1 MTRAF
6 YEQTAESPGELPEG
20 WAEVALGELV
30 VHALG
35 GEWGEEPKKDEEPAA
50 DRVRVSVLRGTEFR
64 LWEREKGATAA
75 ERVIKRSSLARREL
89 KAGDLVIEISGGGP
103 DQPVGRSLRVDE
115 ETLWRAKN
123 PLVCSNFCRQ
133 VRLHPEID
141 SAYVQLGLRYGYA
154 CGDFDRFQA
163 QTTNLRNLSFPDFL
177 AGVVLPLP
185 PLAEQRRIAAWAA
198 ELLGRIDAARQ
209 RLERLPAILRRFRQ
223 AVLAAAFSGRLTED
237 WRSIGEGLV
246 PSQAGASPASTGA
259 ECEAPAPLEAP
270 EIPAGW
276 ELVPLRELVTRVQYG
291 LSLKADG
298 DARRGGVPILRM
310 ANIRD
315 GKLDLSSL
323 KHLDPEGKTLG
334 GYALVKGDILFN
346 RTNSPELVGK
356 AAVFN
361 ADMEAVFASYLVRLV
376 CDGRRVLAP
385 WVCGW
390 INSPWGRWWART
402 VRTDGVSQSNISTSK
417 LLAMPVPVP
426 PLAEQQEIVHRV
438 EELLATAGRI
448 EKRVATATRAADR
461 LVQSVLAGALRGELV
476 ATEAE
481 LARREGR
488 EYEPAWALLERVR
501 ADRDATGGGVST
513 RRKRKSEA
521 SPAGG
526 PAAAPRPPR
535 LEEQT
540 AEQILAAFR
549 QACWGAGEMT
559 EEELLRRVA
568 RRLGHRRFT
577 RSIQERLQDSL
588 ALAIS
593 RRIVARE
600 DGLLVGAT
608 PNFGRYEQDFLLH
621 TLWSVLRKGVEYER
635 LVVCRALAARLGYS
649 QVTAAMRDRMEE
661 IFGVAIRMGMLEA
674 RGSRLVRRG

>member
-6 YEQTAESPGELPEG
+6 YEQTAESQGELPEG
-20 WAEVALGELV
+20 WAEAALGDLA

-35 GEWGEEPKKDEEPAA
+35 GEWGEEATDEEPAA

-64 LWEREKGATAA
+64 LWEREKGTTAA
-75 ERVIKRSSLARREL
+75 ERVIKRSSFARREL

-115 ETLWRAKN
+115 EALARAKN

-154 CGDFDRFQA
+154 RGDFDRFQA
-163 QTTNLRNLSFPDFL
+163 QTTNLRNLSFPDFM
-177 AGVVLPLP
+177 AGVALPLP
-185 PLAEQRRIAAWAA
+185 PLAEQRRIAARAA
-198 ELLGRIDAARQ
+198 ELLGRVDAARQ
-209 RLERLPAILRRFRQ
+209 RLERLPAILRRLRQ
-223 AVLAAAFSGRLTED
+223 AVLAAACSGRLTED
-237 WRSIGEGLV
+237 WRVQRGLEASLEKPV
-246 PSQAGASPASTGA
+246 EPGAW
-259 ECEAPAPLEAP
+259 EVPAPLEAP
-270 EIPAGW
+270 EVPAGW
-276 ELVPLRELVTRVQYG
+276 GLVPLRELVTRVQYG

-298 DARRGGVPILRM
+298 DARRGVPILRM

-315 GKLDLSSL
+315 GKLDLSHL
-323 KHLDPEGKTLG
+323 KYLNPEGKTLG
-334 GYALVKGDILFN
+334 SYGLARGDILFN

-356 AAVFN
+356 AAVF
-361 ADMEAVFASYLVRLV
+361 DVDLEAVFASYLVRLA
-376 CDGRRVLAP
+376 CDGRRVIAP

-426 PLAEQQEIVHRV
+426 SLEEQREIVSRV

-448 EKRVATATRAADR
+448 ERRLATATRASDR

-481 LARREGR
+481 VARREGR
-488 EYEPAWALLERVR
+488 ECEPAWTLLDRIR
-501 ADRDATGGGVST
+501 ADRDAAGGGVST
-513 RRKRKSEA
+513 RRRRKAEPL
-521 SPAGG
+521 SPGG
-526 PAAAPRPPR
+526 EPAAASRPPR

-540 AEQILAAFR
+540 PEQVLAAFR
-549 QACWGAGEMT
+549 QACWGAGELS
-559 EEELLRRVA
+559 EIDLLRRVA
-568 RRLGHRRFT
+568 RRLGHRRLT
-577 RSIQERLQDSL
+577 RSIQVRLEEFLGL
-588 ALAIS
+588 ALA

-600 DGLLVGAT
+600 GDLLVGAT
-608 PNFGRYEQDFLLH
+608 PNFGRYEQDFLLQA
-621 TLWSVLRKGVEYER
+621 LWSVMRKGVEYER
-635 LVVCRALAARLGYS
+635 LAVCRALAARLGYS

-661 IFGVAIRMGMLEA
+661 IFGVAIRMALLEA
-674 RGSRLVRRG
+674 RGGRIVRRG